1 MFFWLVWW
9 TFLFTNLFVLIL
21 LRKHPI
27 YEPRVLFSFASLM
40 WLIAGYGYYYGFEN
54 YLAFKPMFYNQL
66 VEDLA
71 IKTMLL
77 FLLGYISLIF
87 GASIEF
93 NKSDYTK
100 KYVNYGGLKFI
111 IFFFILVGISNF
123 FLNVFLISGGNI
135 FDYMASTAGR
145 SYQVAEGQG
154 VSAIGYL
161 FGFIGINFMLYLYGK
176 GEFSKKL
183 IVFILFLF
191 LFFVLIKLSQGRIFQ
206 TLVFIGSS
214 YVSFLIGQQHNN
226 YIKTP
231 YIKQLKVLL
240 LLAFLG
246 MSFYFMRIMSALNY
260 SGKGIDN
267 FSINEFFMQFVHYSI
282 ERGNLPNTPVVMT
295 LLDKIPSEESY
306 LLGTTLFNWFLWLI
320 PKSILPG
327 DYLISLWIKQRWYLD
342 VEGGGLPPT
351 AVGEWYANFG
361 YFGVIIG
368 MFFVGYIMNK
378 LYKHAMYS
386 NSPFWAVIWANFS
399 FGFVV
404 IYPKTDLAQIPG
416 FSMLIV
422 FIFYIAYIFIG
433 NFRRIN

>member
-1 MFFWLVWW
+1 MLFWLVWW
-9 TFLFTNLFVLIL
+9 TFLFTNLLIL
-21 LRKHPI
+21 MILRKHPI

-54 YLAFKPMFYNQL
+54 YLAFKPMFYSQPI
-66 VEDLA
+66 EDLA

-87 GASIEF
+87 GASIKLSEH
-93 NKSDYTK
+93 NYTK
-100 KYVNYGGLKFI
+100 RYVSYHGLKFI
-111 IFFFILVGISNF
+111 LFFFILIGISNF

-135 FDYMASTAGR
+135 FDYITSTAGR

-161 FGFIGINFMLYLYGK
+161 FGFIGINFMLYLTGK

-183 IVFILFLF
+183 IVFVFVLF

-214 YVSFLIGQQHNN
+214 YVSYLIGQQHNN
-226 YIKTP
+226 HRNIP

-246 MSFYFMRIMSALNY
+246 ILFYFLRIISALNY

-267 FSINEFFMQFVHYSI
+267 FSINEFFIQFVHYSI

-295 LLDKIPSEESY
+295 LLDKIPSGEFY
-306 LLGTTLFNWFLWLI
+306 LLGTTLFNWLLWLI

-327 DYLISLWIKQRWYLD
+327 DYLISLWIKQKWYLD

-361 YFGVIIG
+361 YIGVIVG
-368 MFFVGYIMNK
+368 MFFIGYVLNN
-378 LYKHAMYS
+378 LYKRAIGS
-386 NSPFWAVIWANFS
+386 NSPFWAVLWANFS

-416 FSMLIV
+416 FTMLII
-422 FIFYIAYIFIG
+422 FIFYISYVFIR
-433 NFRRIN
+433 NFRKIQ